1 LRVIWKNRAVTERKK
16 RIVRSWNRAL
26 PDAGMDTL
34 KIIPLGGLGEFGLNM
49 MLLEYGDAAVAIDC
63 GLMFPGADLL
73 GIDLVIPDVSYLIE
87 RRDKLKAIVLT
98 HAHEDHVGALPFIL
112 EHFNVPIF
120 GTRLTLGL
128 LANKLREHDLED
140 TVDVRQITAGAPWDI
155 APFRIEGIRVTHSLM
170 DCLALA
176 VETPIGTVIHTGDF
190 KIDNTPMEGEMF
202 DFQRFAAYG
211 ERGVLLLLSDSTN
224 VERTGHTPS
233 EREVGSNLEQIIQ
246 SSTGKVLVSTFSSSI
261 PRIQQV
267 VEISERSDRRVVLS
281 GRSMIRNSQVA
292 AELGYLHLPRNAMT
306 ESDRWQDLPE
316 SRLTFLTTGSQGEP
330 LSALH
335 RIALNDHKNIK
346 ITPGDTV
353 ILSSKFIPGNEKTI
367 SNLIDHLYRRG
378 AEVHYEKVSEIHVS
392 GHASQEELKIMLQ
405 LTRPRYFVPIHGEY
419 RHLVRHRRLAQEVG
433 IPAENCFILE
443 DGDVLE
449 LSAQSAQKTTSIQ
462 VGKVFVDGK
471 GVGDVGDI
479 VIRDRRHLSEDGM
492 VLAVMAIHQQSG
504 ELVAGP
510 DMISRGFMSA
520 EESEEVLEHAKK
532 VVLETLG
539 AMNRETRT
547 DPAELKEEVR
557 RALRRFFRK
566 KLERHPVV
574 LPYIIET

>member
-1 LRVIWKNRAVTERKK
+1 MLEDAH
-16 RIVRSWNRAL
+16 RITF
-26 PDAGMDTL
+26 MDTL
-34 KIIPLGGLGEFGLNM
+34 KVIPLGGLGEFGLNM
-49 MLLEYGDAAVAIDC
+49 MLIEYGDAAIAVDC
-63 GLMFPGADLL
+63 GVMFPTADLL
-73 GIDLVIPDVSYLIE
+73 GIDLVIPDVSYLVE
-87 RRDKLKAIVLT
+87 RRDKLRAIVLT
-98 HAHEDHVGALPFIL
+98 HAHEDHVGALPYIL
-112 EHFNVPIF
+112 EHFNVPIY

-128 LANKLREHDLED
+128 LSNKLREHDLED
-140 TVDVRQITAGAPWDI
+140 TVDVHEITPGAPWDI
-155 APFRIEGIRVTHSLM
+155 APFRVEGIRVTHSLV

-176 VETPIGTVIHTGDF
+176 IDTPVGTVIHTGDF

-211 ERGVLLLLSDSTN
+211 EKGVLLLLSDSTN
-224 VERTGHTPS
+224 VERPGHTPS
-233 EREVGSNLEQIIQ
+233 EREVASNLEQIIQ
-246 SSTGKVLVSTFSSSI
+246 SSSGKVLVSTFSSSI

-267 VEISERSDRRVVLS
+267 MEISERCDRRVVLS

-292 AELGYLHLPRNAMT
+292 AELGYLQLPRTAMT

-335 RIALNDHKNIK
+335 RVALNDHKTIK
-346 ITPGDTV
+346 INPGDTV

-367 SNLIDHLYRRG
+367 GNLIDHLYRRG
-378 AEVHYEKVSEIHVS
+378 ADVHYEKVSEIHVS
-392 GHASQEELKIMLQ
+392 GHASQEELKTMLQ

-419 RHLVRHRRLAQEVG
+419 RHLVRHRRLAQDVG

-449 LSAQSAQKTTSIQ
+449 LSANSAQKTTPVQ

-471 GVGDVGDI
+471 GVGDVGDV

-504 ELVAGP
+504 EIVAGP
-510 DMISRGFMSA
+510 DMISRGFMSPD
-520 EESEEVLEHAKK
+520 ESEEVLEHAKK

-539 AMNRETRT
+539 GMNRETRT

-574 LPYIIET
+574 LPYIIQT

>member
-1 LRVIWKNRAVTERKK
+1 
-16 RIVRSWNRAL
+16 
-26 PDAGMDTL
+26 MDSV

-49 MLLEYGDAAVAIDC
+49 MLIEYGDAAIAVDC
-63 GLMFPGADLL
+63 GLMFPSADLL
-73 GIDLVIPDVSYLIE
+73 GIDLVIPDVSYLLE
-87 RRDKLKAIVLT
+87 TRDKLKAIILT
-98 HAHEDHVGALPFIL
+98 HAHEDHVGALPYIL
-112 EHFNVPIF
+112 EHFDVPIF

-128 LANKLREHDLED
+128 LANKLTEHDLED
-140 TVDVRQITAGAPWDI
+140 TADVRQITAGVPWDI

-176 VETPIGTVIHTGDF
+176 IETPIGTIIHTGDF

-202 DFQRFAAYG
+202 DFQAFAAYG
-211 ERGVLLLLSDSTN
+211 EKGVLLLLSDSTN
-224 VERTGHTPS
+224 VERPGYTPS
-233 EREVGSNLEQIIQ
+233 EREVGTNLEQIMQ
-246 SSTGKVLVSTFSSSI
+246 RSTGKVLVSTFSSSI

-267 VEISERSDRRVVLS
+267 VDISERCGRRVVLS
-281 GRSMIRNSQVA
+281 GRSMIRNGQVA
-292 AELGYLHLPRNAMT
+292 AELGYLHLPRNFMT
-306 ESDRWQDLPE
+306 ESDRWHDLPLDQ
-316 SRLTFLTTGSQGEP
+316 LTFLTTGSQGEP
-330 LSALH
+330 LSVLH
-335 RIALNDHKNIK
+335 RVALNDHKTIK
-346 ITPGDTV
+346 IDPGDTV

-367 SNLIDHLYRRG
+367 SNLINHLYRRG

-392 GHASQEELKIMLQ
+392 GHASQEELKTMLQ

-419 RHLVRHRRLAQEVG
+419 RHLVRHRRLAQDVG
-433 IPAENCFILE
+433 IPAANCFLLE

-449 LSAQSAQKTTSIQ
+449 LTANSAQKTKAIQ

-492 VLAVMAIHQQSG
+492 VLVVMAIHQQSG
-504 ELVAGP
+504 EVVAGP
-510 DMISRGFMSA
+510 DLISRGFMRA
-520 EESEEVLEHAKK
+520 EESEEVLETAKK

-539 AMNRETRT
+539 SINRETRT

-557 RALRRFFRK
+557 KALRRFFRK
-566 KLERHPVV
+566 KLERHPFV

>member
-1 LRVIWKNRAVTERKK
+1 ME
-16 RIVRSWNRAL
+16 
-26 PDAGMDTL
+26 TL

-49 MLLEYGDAAVAIDC
+49 MLVEYGDAAIAIDC

-73 GIDLVIPDVSYLIE
+73 GIDLVIPDVSYLLA

-98 HAHEDHVGALPFIL
+98 HGHEDHVGALPFLL
-112 EHFNVPIF
+112 EHFEVPIF
-120 GTRLTLGL
+120 GTQLTLGL

-140 TVDVRQITAGAPWDI
+140 SADVRRITAGVPWDV
-155 APFRIEGIRVTHSLM
+155 APFRIEGIRVTHSLV

-176 VETPIGTVIHTGDF
+176 IETPVGTVIHTGDF

-224 VERTGHTPS
+224 VERPGHTPS
-233 EREVGSNLEQIIQ
+233 ERAVGSNLEHIIQ
-246 SSTGKVLVSTFSSSI
+246 SSTGKVLVSTFASSI

-267 VEISERSDRRVVLS
+267 VEISERCNRRVVLS
-281 GRSMIRNSQVA
+281 GRSMIRNTQVA
-292 AELGYLHLPRNAMT
+292 AELGYLDLPRHTMT
-306 ESDRWQDLPE
+306 ENDRWQDLAAD
-316 SRLTFLTTGSQGEP
+316 RLTFLTTGSQGEP

-335 RIALNDHKNIK
+335 RVALNDHKAIR
-346 ITPGDTV
+346 IDPGDTV

-367 SNLIDHLYRRG
+367 SNLINHLYRRG

-392 GHASQEELKIMLQ
+392 GHASQEELKTMLQ

-419 RHLVRHRRLAQEVG
+419 RHLVRHRRLAEEVG
-433 IPAENCFILE
+433 IPVENCFILE

-449 LSAQSAQKTTSIQ
+449 INAQGAQKTAPVP

-471 GVGDVGDI
+471 GVGDVGDV

-510 DMISRGFMSA
+510 DLISRGFMLA

-532 VVLETLG
+532 VVLETLNG
-539 AMNRETRT
+539 MNRETRT

-557 RALRRFFRK
+557 KALRRFFRK

>member
-1 LRVIWKNRAVTERKK
+1 
-16 RIVRSWNRAL
+16 
-26 PDAGMDTL
+26 
-34 KIIPLGGLGEFGLNM
+34 LGGLGEFGLNM
-49 MLLEYGDAAVAIDC
+49 MLIEYGNAAIAVDC
-63 GLMFPGADLL
+63 GLMFPDANLL
-73 GIDLVIPDVSYLIE
+73 GIDLVIPDVSYLLE
-87 RRDKLKAIVLT
+87 HEDKLKAIVLT
-98 HAHEDHVGALPFIL
+98 HAHEDHVGALPYIL
-112 EHFNVPIF
+112 KHLDVPIY

-128 LANKLREHDLED
+128 LANKLKEHDLED
-140 TVDVRQITAGAPWDI
+140 TADIHEITAGAPWDI
-155 APFRIEGIRVTHSLM
+155 ASFRIEGIRVTHSLM
-170 DCLALA
+170 DCVALA
-176 VETPIGTVIHTGDF
+176 IETPIGTVIHTGDF

-211 ERGVLLLLSDSTN
+211 EKGVLLLMSDSTN
-224 VERTGHTPS
+224 VERAGYTPS
-233 EREVGSNLEQIIQ
+233 EREVGTNLEQIIEH
-246 SSTGKVLVSTFSSSI
+246 SSGKVLVSTFSSSI

-267 VEISERSDRRVVLS
+267 IDISERCERRMVLS

-292 AELGYLHLPRNAMT
+292 ADLGYLRLPRSFMT
-306 ESDRWQDLPE
+306 ENERWQDLPAE
-316 SRLTFLTTGSQGEP
+316 RLTFLTTGSQGEP

-335 RIALNDHKNIK
+335 RIALDDHKNIK
-346 ITPGDTV
+346 VAPGDTV

-367 SNLIDHLYRRG
+367 SNLINHLYRRG

-392 GHASQEELKIMLQ
+392 GHASQEELKTMLQ

-419 RHLVRHRRLAQEVG
+419 RHLVRHRRLAQDVG
-433 IPAENCFILE
+433 IPTENCFILE

-449 LSAQSAQKTTSIQ
+449 LTASSAQKTKPIQ
-462 VGKVFVDGK
+462 VGRVFVDGK
-471 GVGDVGDI
+471 GVGDVGDV

-492 VLAVMAIHQQSG
+492 VLVVMAIHQQSG

-510 DMISRGFMSA
+510 ELISRGFMGA
-520 EESEEVLEHAKK
+520 EESEEVLGNAKK

-539 AMNRETRT
+539 GMNRETRS

-557 RALRRFFRK
+557 KALRRFFRK

>member
-1 LRVIWKNRAVTERKK
+1 
-16 RIVRSWNRAL
+16 
-26 PDAGMDTL
+26 MDML

-49 MLLEYGDAAVAIDC
+49 MLIEYGDAAIAVDC
-63 GLMFPGADLL
+63 GLMFPSADLL
-73 GIDLVIPDVSYLIE
+73 GIDLVIPDVSYLLE
-87 RRDKLKAIVLT
+87 RRDKLKAVVLT
-98 HAHEDHVGALPFIL
+98 HAHEDHVGALPYIL
-112 EHFNVPIF
+112 EHFDVPIF

-140 TVDVRQITAGAPWDI
+140 TVDVREITAGVPWDI
-155 APFRIEGIRVTHSLM
+155 APFRIEGIRVTHSLV

-176 VETPIGTVIHTGDF
+176 IETPIGTVIHTGDF

-211 ERGVLLLLSDSTN
+211 EKGVLLLLSDSTN
-224 VERTGHTPS
+224 VERSGHTPS
-233 EREVGSNLEQIIQ
+233 EREVGSNLEQIIR
-246 SSTGKVLVSTFSSSI
+246 SSSGKVLVSTFSSSI

-267 VEISERSDRRVVLS
+267 VEISRRCERRVVLS

-292 AELGYLHLPRNAMT
+292 AELGYLQLPRNVMI
-306 ESDRWQDLPE
+306 ESEHWEDLPAD
-316 SRLTFLTTGSQGEP
+316 RLTLLTTGSQGEP
-330 LSALH
+330 LSVLH
-335 RIALNDHKNIK
+335 RVALNDHKTIK
-346 ITPGDTV
+346 IERGDTV

-367 SNLIDHLYRRG
+367 GNLINHLYRRG

-433 IPAENCFILE
+433 IPEANCFILE

-449 LSAQSAQKTTSIQ
+449 LTANSAQRTNPVQ

-504 ELVAGP
+504 EIVAGP
-510 DMISRGFMSA
+510 DLVSRGFMST

-532 VVLETLG
+532 VVLETLNG
-539 AMNRETRT
+539 MNRETRT

-557 RALRRFFRK
+557 KALRRFFRK
-566 KLERHPVV
+566 KLERRPVV

>member
-1 LRVIWKNRAVTERKK
+1 
-16 RIVRSWNRAL
+16 
-26 PDAGMDTL
+26 M
-34 KIIPLGGLGEFGLNM
+34 IPLGGLGEFGLNM
-49 MLLEYGDAAVAIDC
+49 MLVEYGDAAIAVDC
-63 GLMFPGADLL
+63 GLMFPTADLL
-73 GIDLVIPDVSYLIE
+73 GIDLVIPDVSYLLE

-98 HAHEDHVGALPFIL
+98 HAHEDHVGALPYIL
-112 EHFNVPIF
+112 EHFDVPIF

-128 LANKLREHDLED
+128 LANKLAEHDLED
-140 TVDVRQITAGAPWDI
+140 TADVREITAGAPWEI

-176 VETPIGTVIHTGDF
+176 IETPIGTAIHTGDF

-202 DFQRFAAYG
+202 DFQTLAAYG
-211 ERGVLLLLSDSTN
+211 EKGVLLLLSDSTN
-224 VERTGHTPS
+224 VERPGYTPS
-233 EREVGSNLEQIIQ
+233 ERDVGTNLQQIIQ
-246 SSTGKVLVSTFSSSI
+246 HSTGKVLVSTFSSSI

-267 VEISERSDRRVVLS
+267 IDISERCGRRVVLS
-281 GRSMIRNSQVA
+281 GRSMIRNGQVA
-292 AELGYLHLPRNAMT
+292 AELGYLHLPRHFFT
-306 ESDRWQDLPE
+306 ESERWHDLPAD
-316 SRLTFLTTGSQGEP
+316 RLTFLTTGSQGEP
-330 LSALH
+330 LSVLH
-335 RIALNDHKNIK
+335 RVALDDHKTIK
-346 ITPGDTV
+346 VEPGDTV

-367 SNLIDHLYRRG
+367 SNLINHLYRRG

-392 GHASQEELKIMLQ
+392 GHASQEELKTMLQ

-433 IPAENCFILE
+433 IPAANCFILE

-449 LSAQSAQKTTSIQ
+449 LSAHSAQKISPVQ
-462 VGKVFVDGK
+462 VGKVFVDGL
-471 GVGDVGDI
+471 GVGDVGDV

-492 VLAVMAIHQQSG
+492 VLVVMAIHQQSG

-510 DMISRGFMSA
+510 DLISRGFMRD
-520 EESEEVLEHAKK
+520 EESEEVLENAKK
-532 VVLETLG
+532 VVLETLS
-539 AMNRETRT
+539 ASNRETRT

-557 RALRRFFRK
+557 KSLRRFFRK

>member
-1 LRVIWKNRAVTERKK
+1 
-16 RIVRSWNRAL
+16 
-26 PDAGMDTL
+26 MDNL

-49 MLLEYGDAAVAIDC
+49 MLIEYGDAAIAIDC

-98 HAHEDHVGALPFIL
+98 HAHEDHVGALPYVL
-112 EHFNVPIF
+112 EHFDVPIY

-140 TVDVRQITAGAPWDI
+140 TVDVRQITAGEPWDVG
-155 APFRIEGIRVTHSLM
+155 PFRIEGIRVTHSLM

-211 ERGVLLLLSDSTN
+211 EKGVLLLLSDSTN
-224 VERTGHTPS
+224 VERPGHTPS
-233 EREVGSNLEQIIQ
+233 EREVGTNLEQIIQ

-267 VEISERSDRRVVLS
+267 VDISQRCDRRIVLS

-292 AELGYLHLPRNAMT
+292 SELGYLNLPRSAMT
-306 ESDRWQDLPE
+306 ESDRWQDLAAD
-316 SRLTFLTTGSQGEP
+316 RLTFLTTGSQGEP

-335 RIALNDHKNIK
+335 RVALNDHKTIQ
-346 ITPGDTV
+346 IDPGDTV
-353 ILSSKFIPGNEKTI
+353 ILSSKFIPGNERTI

-405 LTRPRYFVPIHGEY
+405 LTRPRYFVPVHGEY

-433 IPAENCFILE
+433 IPEANCFILE

-449 LSAQSAQKTTSIQ
+449 LTANSAQKITPIQ

-492 VLAVMAIHQQSG
+492 VLAVMVIHQQTG

-510 DMISRGFMSA
+510 DLISRGFMRV

-532 VVLETLG
+532 VVLETLSG
-539 AMNRETRT
+539 MNRETRT

-557 RALRRFFRK
+557 KALRRFFRK

>member
-1 LRVIWKNRAVTERKK
+1 
-16 RIVRSWNRAL
+16 
-26 PDAGMDTL
+26 MDTL

-49 MLLEYGDAAVAIDC
+49 MLLEYGDAAIAIDC
-63 GLMFPGADLL
+63 GLMFPSADLL

-98 HAHEDHVGALPFIL
+98 HAHEDHVGALPYTL
-112 EHFNVPIF
+112 EHFDVPIF

-128 LANKLREHDLED
+128 LANRLREHELEE
-140 TVDVRQITAGAPWDI
+140 TVDVRQITAGVPWDV

-176 VETPIGTVIHTGDF
+176 IETPIGTVIHTGDF

-211 ERGVLLLLSDSTN
+211 EKGVLLLLSDSTN

-233 EREVGSNLEQIIQ
+233 EREVGTNLEQIIQ
-246 SSTGKVLVSTFSSSI
+246 SSRGKVLVSTFASSI

-267 VEISERSDRRVVLS
+267 VDISSRCDRRVVLS

-292 AELGYLHLPRNAMT
+292 SELGYLQLPRNAIT
-306 ESDRWQDLPE
+306 ESDRWQDQPAD
-316 SRLTFLTTGSQGEP
+316 RLTFLTTGSQGEP

-335 RIALNDHKNIK
+335 RVALNDHKTIR
-346 ITPGDTV
+346 IEEGDTV

-367 SNLIDHLYRRG
+367 SNLINHLYRRG

-419 RHLVRHRRLAQEVG
+419 RHLVRHRRLAQDVG
-433 IPAENCFILE
+433 IPQENCFILE

-449 LSAQSAQKTTSIQ
+449 LTATNAQKTSPIQ
-462 VGKVFVDGK
+462 VGKVFVDGR

-479 VIRDRRHLSEDGM
+479 VIRDRRHLSEGGM

-510 DMISRGFMSA
+510 DLVSRGFMSA

-532 VVLETLG
+532 IVMETLNG
-539 AMNRETRT
+539 MNREART

-557 RALRRFFRK
+557 KALRRFFRK
-566 KLERHPVV
+566 KFERHPVV
-574 LPYIIET
+574 LPYVIET

>member
-1 LRVIWKNRAVTERKK
+1 
-16 RIVRSWNRAL
+16 
-26 PDAGMDTL
+26 MDKL

-49 MLLEYGDAAVAIDC
+49 MLIEYGDAAIAIDC
-63 GLMFPGADLL
+63 GLMFPSADLL
-73 GIDLVIPDVSYLIE
+73 GIDLVIPDVSYLLE
-87 RRDKLKAIVLT
+87 RREKLKAIVLT
-98 HAHEDHVGALPFIL
+98 HAHEDHVGALPYIL
-112 EHFNVPIF
+112 EHFNVPIY

-140 TVDVRQITAGAPWDI
+140 TANVRQITAGEPWDV

-176 VETPIGTVIHTGDF
+176 IETPIGTVIHTGDF

-211 ERGVLLLLSDSTN
+211 EKGVLLLLSDSTN
-224 VERTGHTPS
+224 VERAGHTPS
-233 EREVGSNLEQIIQ
+233 EREVGTNLEQIIQ

-267 VEISERSDRRVVLS
+267 VDISQRCERRVVLS

-292 AELGYLHLPRNAMT
+292 AELGYLKLPRNAMT
-306 ESDRWQDLPE
+306 ESDRWQDLPPD
-316 SRLTFLTTGSQGEP
+316 RLTFLTTGSQGEP

-335 RIALNDHKNIK
+335 RVALNDHKTIK
-346 ITPGDTV
+346 IDQGDTV
-353 ILSSKFIPGNEKTI
+353 ILSSKFIPGNERTI
-367 SNLIDHLYRRG
+367 SNLINHLYRRG

-419 RHLVRHRRLAQEVG
+419 RHLVRHRRLAQDVG
-433 IPAENCFILE
+433 IPEENCFILE
-443 DGDVLE
+443 DGDVLD
-449 LSAQSAQKTTSIQ
+449 LTANSAQKTAPIQ

-510 DMISRGFMSA
+510 DLISRGFMGV

-532 VVLETLG
+532 LVLETLNS
-539 AMNRETRT
+539 MNRETRA

-557 RALRRFFRK
+557 TALRRFFRK

>member
-1 LRVIWKNRAVTERKK
+1 
-16 RIVRSWNRAL
+16 
-26 PDAGMDTL
+26 MDML

-49 MLLEYGDAAVAIDC
+49 MLIEYGDAAIAVDC
-63 GLMFPGADLL
+63 GLMFPSADLL
-73 GIDLVIPDVSYLIE
+73 GIDLVIPDVSYLLE
-87 RRDKLKAIVLT
+87 RRDKLKAVVLT
-98 HAHEDHVGALPFIL
+98 HAHEDHVGALPYIL
-112 EHFNVPIF
+112 EHFDVPIF

-140 TVDVRQITAGAPWDI
+140 TVDVREITAGVPWDI
-155 APFRIEGIRVTHSLM
+155 APFRIEGIRVTHSLV

-176 VETPIGTVIHTGDF
+176 IETPIGTVIHTGDF

-211 ERGVLLLLSDSTN
+211 EKGVLLLLSDSTN
-224 VERTGHTPS
+224 VERSGHTPS
-233 EREVGSNLEQIIQ
+233 EREVGSNLEQIIR
-246 SSTGKVLVSTFSSSI
+246 SSSGKVLVSTFSSSI

-267 VEISERSDRRVVLS
+267 VEISGRCERRVVLS

-292 AELGYLHLPRNAMT
+292 AELGYLQLPRNVMI
-306 ESDRWQDLPE
+306 ESEHWEDLPAD
-316 SRLTFLTTGSQGEP
+316 RLTLLTTGSQGEP
-330 LSALH
+330 LSVLH
-335 RIALNDHKNIK
+335 RVALNDHKTIK
-346 ITPGDTV
+346 IERGDTV

-367 SNLIDHLYRRG
+367 GNLINHLYRRG

-433 IPAENCFILE
+433 IPEANCFILE

-449 LSAQSAQKTTSIQ
+449 LTANSAQRTNPVQ

-504 ELVAGP
+504 EIVAGP
-510 DMISRGFMSA
+510 DLVSRGFMST

-532 VVLETLG
+532 VVLETLNG
-539 AMNRETRT
+539 MNRETRT

-557 RALRRFFRK
+557 KALRRFFRK
-566 KLERHPVV
+566 KLERRPVV